1 MQYEKDYGI
10 VRILTYSKATT
21 PLGGLIRTF
30 KKVAKLFA
38 MIEKFAPATHLSYM
52 CRLFLL
58 LKICSQQLSS

>member
-52 CRLFLL
+52 CRLFT
-58 LKICSQQLSS
+58 